1 MPIIDTPAGT
11 LEVTN
16 AILSASEFRATQK
29 ISVSNSAPTKNFSVG
44 DKFHVSTTDA
54 DAVNITGNLV
64 AQTLKIGNLLV
75 SPTFDL
81 AAVSNVGNTTSNT
94 LQFANA
100 TTSFVASSN
109 VEIGGN
115 ITLTSNAQVKVGSN
129 VLAEYTGPHGREP
142 KEMPLK
148 KFPEIAFEEGK
159 FDRNDAGNTFIQAG
173 YTITGG
179 GTDAVSLEYPVRLA
193 FNGKT
198 IGTGDAWHSEDD
210 YNSTTGAY
218 SGPKTTTES
227 SNTWTGDYIELKI
240 PKLVKMSHLVMFVQ
254 PMTGTTDSWETRF
267 PKEFVVLGS
276 QNGTTWSLIKTVTDI
291 PIAAQQN
298 VGSYLQLDASA
309 YYKYFRIVVSKNR
322 GNTYTSIGEL
332 EYYGYEEP
340 APPGDLSLDT
350 TLKSTFNSV
359 RSNNYVMYFD
369 GKDPAAGNVPKNLV
383 NDSSISIT
391 PHNAVFDTT
400 NNCWTLDGST
410 ESNVTTGSLGFEGD
424 VPHTVSTWINASNL
438 EANALTQQ
446 LFSIG
451 SGYDKAFLK
460 VDDTQIAAN
469 TWHNVTYA
477 YQGEGG
483 SKVTYVDGRKVEE
496 AQAEDTF
503 GVYPRFGMTGYK
515 TGGYCVSASSEY
527 ENSNEYPAWQAFDH
541 DTTTNGNQWICATGL
556 YENNGTYTGT
566 TSTVESSNTWTG
578 EYLQL
583 ELPYKIR
590 VSDVQILREINVT
603 YGTSRSPN
611 TGAILGSNDGYNWSY
626 ILNFTNKPHTDY
638 TDTVFSSLG
647 TSSGTDSYKY
657 LRLVVTKI
665 QDESVTSNSNGN
677 LISICEIRYYGHKE
691 GDLTRFPEPTRVL
704 KYPHILTKNGT
715 GDGFTSA
722 TSAPEYGKRG
732 YVIKA
737 SSSIASYP
745 PYAAFNG
752 ETHVATGTTWIGGFN
767 SYGTNNSGVSV
778 DGGYKTV
785 GTMNLKTNLGTGGS
799 ATSDGEWLYIEMPS
813 KITVTSTNIISND
826 GAGYPPDYVVIY
838 GTNDPSS
845 SGGWNVVDNTYVS
858 SSSGIPNSADGKTW
872 TVSTASNPVAYK
884 YFALVIVKV
893 NSTAG
898 YSHAVITEWKL
909 YGTQEDTETPLIVGG
924 PFAGKVA
931 NFRVY
936 DQYLGDERIQEIYD
950 AQKDAFG
957 HKKSSM
963 TFYKGRIG
971 VGTTEPEGALTVI
984 DEPHALAKFPARAIS
999 ADDSYDEGIGH
1010 IKLSS
1015 AESSGGYAGAYGSSG
1030 SSGGSGFNAFDGLT
1044 STCWSSTPTRNTRV
1058 SEEVDFGAWLKIQTP
1073 ESVSLKKAEIES
1085 KPDLRQVG
1093 SDINGNA
1100 TDDQLGRAVACSHD
1114 GTRIIAG
1121 GHVHS
1126 GNQGMVRVYDWNG
1139 TTWELIGNQTI
1150 TGTAD
1155 NDKFGSYV
1163 AISGD
1168 GNIIA
1173 VAAPFE
1179 HANGDADK
1187 GVVRVYYLVGSTWT
1201 ILPDSGSLTETETGF
1216 VDAFVGSAVNGYLGG
1231 GGIHL
1236 SYDGRTLLI
1245 TEPND
1250 DSAGTDR
1257 GQVRIFT
1264 YDNGEW
1270 SQKGDSINGTVNSE
1284 KFGSGSSMSEDGNH
1298 IVVGTSGDITS
1309 AKVKIYKWN
1318 GTNAWVQKGS
1328 DLTYTGNDQF
1338 GPVVS
1343 ISNDGNTVAV
1353 GIRDADIA
1361 DGALVDTGGLVHVY
1375 HWSGS
1380 AWGTPHKLKYNEAV
1394 NEQFGSAVKLSGDGK
1409 ILIVGAG
1416 GENTFSGELFMYKY
1430 TGSSWINLQNVDG
1443 GTLGHLGYGPGT
1455 GLSDSITISKDGS
1468 MIIGGELGY
1477 MTGTNIVNTGRIRV
1491 FSMPSNIK
1499 SIWGSNDDVNWTK
1512 ITTAPTREE
1521 ATSNVA
1527 GLAFGYDDRLEF
1539 KNLDNPNYYKY
1550 HAIVADAFTQLKD
1563 VKLFGVRNQGSSTLH
1578 DGTLTLTKNLD
1589 VPRIGP
1595 PLDADDTPRR
1605 DRLVVEY
1612 NTSTNPVEDGVV
1624 RDTSGWGNDGILRG
1638 SSASY
1643 EAGEKSLRVTTAG
1656 DAIESMKLNNPG
1668 GAYAHSFSL
1677 WFKTGGTVNRTI
1689 CVLGNDT
1696 GNDSHGI
1703 FFGSTRKINQYHY
1716 GNDKTYDQVIESGRW
1731 YHVVAT
1737 YDGGSVATSR
1747 RLWLNGTE
1755 LTSYTITGTLG
1766 APVIP
1771 ANTTLYVCSRKTI
1784 TDVFDG
1790 SVSNF
1795 KLYDTTLTAEEVKT
1809 LYDMGRCSNAIPKTL
1824 HIMGGM
1830 MRYNNDINRLQ
1841 IHNGVGWST
1850 IGGVSASGGTV
1861 SYVGDYTVHT
1871 FTSSGTFTLYSGGEI
1886 EYLIVAGGGA
1896 GGSGY
1901 QGGGGGAGGLRTGSI
1916 VKTPGSYTVTIGLG
1930 GAGGASGGSTPAASG
1945 NSSSAIGIACSG
1957 GGRGA
1962 GEGPG
1967 GGAAASG
1974 GSGGGGS
1981 HGIGTVA
1988 GGAGIAAEGNNGGS
2002 GYEPVQG
2009 GGGGGAGEVG
2019 ESASSGHPGDGGDGL
2034 FVFGAYYAG
2043 GGGGTGRNS
2052 TNFTSRG
2059 LGGKGGGGNGLNGG
2073 RDGTPNTGGGGGAS
2087 TYLGASGSGG
2097 SGIVII
2103 RYL

>member
-142 KEMPLK
+142 TTPLLK
-148 KFPEIAFEEGK
+148 KFPEIAFDESK
-159 FDRNDAGNTFIQAG
+159 FDSNPTTNTYTQAG
-173 YTITGG
+173 YTVTASSDRDDRKAWEVFDGISDGVTLNAWQTGDIFSTSTGLPTSSTETYTDSLPG
-179 GTDAVSLEYPVRLA
+179 GTNHTGVTLKLQLPKAIQISRIFMSA
-193 FNGKT
+193 FDNTGSDDRSPKEGVFLGSTNGTSWELIK
-198 IGTGDAWHSEDD
+198 SF
-210 YNSTTGAY
+210 
-218 SGPKTTTES
+218 TES
-227 SNTWTGDYIELKI
+227 DLNYVSYNGDESGKVEATITEITNTSYYSYIVLIVKKI
-240 PKLVKMSHLVMFVQ
+240 Q
-254 PMTGTTDSWETRF
+254 F
-267 PKEFVVLGS
+267 PSLYGVLNIKE
-276 QNGTTWSLIKTVTDI
+276 IK
-291 PIAAQQN
+291 
-298 VGSYLQLDASA
+298 
-309 YYKYFRIVVSKNR
+309 
-322 GNTYTSIGEL
+322 
-332 EYYGYEEP
+332 YYGYEEP

-369 GKDPAAGNVPKNLV
+369 GEDPDTGNVPKYLPSGSV
-383 NDSSISIT
+383 KSIT
-391 PHNAVFDTT
+391 PNNVVFDAT

-446 LFSIG
+446 IFSIG
-451 SGYDKAFLK
+451 SGYDKSFLK

-496 AQAEDTF
+496 AQVEDTF
-503 GVYPRFGMTGYK
+503 GEYPPFAMTDYEV
-515 TGGYCVSASSEY
+515 GGYRVSASSEY
-527 ENSNEYPAWQAFDH
+527 NTTQYNAWKAFDS
-541 DTTTNGNQWICATGL
+541 DTSPGSAWLSANAQNYNGGSGL
-556 YENNGTYTGT
+556 YSGSANLGSDSGGVALPDGEWIKIELPHRIYLDYLWMVSVPVANGSAVHAKDFKVFGSNNDKNWDEVLSRVGHPIHH
-566 TSTVESSNTWTG
+566 SDVESA
-578 EYLQL
+578 
-583 ELPYKIR
+583 
-590 VSDVQILREINVT
+590 
-603 YGTSRSPN
+603 SRYI
-611 TGAILGSNDGYNWSY
+611 TADTND
-626 ILNFTNKPHTDY
+626 KA
-638 TDTVFSSLG
+638 
-647 TSSGTDSYKY
+647 YKY
-657 LRLVVTKI
+657 YALVITRL
-665 QDESVTSNSNGN
+665 NGFDYYTWVSE
-677 LISICEIRYYGHKE
+677 LKLYGHKE

-704 KYPHILTKNGT
+704 KYPHVTMT
-715 GDGFTSA
+715 GPA
-722 TSAPEYGKRG
+722 QRG
-732 YVIKA
+732 YVA
-737 SSSIASYP
+737 SASNHNNDVRQAYK
-745 PYAAFNG
+745 AFNNDTSDSNQWRSSDYNNG
-752 ETHVATGTTWIGGFN
+752 TYNSTTGDYTG
-767 SYGTNNSGVSV
+767 SA
-778 DGGYKTV
+778 
-785 GTMNLKTNLGTGGS
+785 NLGSDSGGTAF
-799 ATSDGEWLYIEMPS
+799 ATADEGEWIKLELS
-813 KITVTSTNIISND
+813 HKIKLQSFSLKPRN
-826 GAGYPPDYVVIY
+826 
-838 GTNDPSS
+838 S
-845 SGGWNVVDNTYVS
+845 SGGGFTAGDWGQAEIIKTGKLWASIDGTSWINICTIT
-858 SSSGIPNSADGKTW
+858 GNSASSLSEVKTF
-872 TVSTASNPVAYK
+872 TAGTNFTTPTIFYK
-884 YFALVIVKV
+884 YYALVIEET
-893 NSTAG
+893 NAGGGSNPTTATG
-898 YSHAVITEWKL
+898 IGEFQL

-950 AQKDAFG
+950 AQKDEFG

-963 TFYKGRIG
+963 TFYKGRVG

-999 ADDSYDEGIGH
+999 ADDSYVEGDGQ
-1010 IKLSS
+1010 IKLS
-1015 AESSGGYAGAYGSSG
+1015 AAD
-1030 SSGGSGFNAFDGLT
+1030 GSGYQAFDGLT
-1044 STCWSSTPTRNTRV
+1044 STSWTATPTRNTRL

-1073 ESVSLKKAEIES
+1073 ESMSLKKAEIES
-1085 KPDLRQVG
+1085 KPDLVQVG
-1093 SDINGNA
+1093 NDINGSAIN
-1100 TDDQLGRAVACSHD
+1100 DQLGRAVACSHD

-1126 GNQGMVRVYDWNG
+1126 GDQGMVRVYDWNG

-1155 NDKFGSYV
+1155 NDKFGTYV

-1245 TEPND
+1245 TELND

-1257 GQVRIFT
+1257 GQVRIYT
-1264 YDNGEW
+1264 YDNGAW

-1361 DGALVDTGGLVHVY
+1361 DGALADNGGLVHVY

-1380 AWGTPHKLKYNEAV
+1380 AWGTPHKLRYNEAV

-1416 GENTFSGELFMYKY
+1416 IENSYAGELFMYKY
-1430 TGSSWINLQNVDG
+1430 TGSSWINLQNIQG
-1443 GTLGHLGYGPGT
+1443 GTTGYLGYGPGT
-1455 GLSDSITISKDGS
+1455 GLADSITISKDGS
-1468 MIIGGELGY
+1468 TIVGGELGY
-1477 MTGTNIVNTGRIRV
+1477 NSGFVNSGRVRV

-1527 GLAFGYDDRLEF
+1527 GLAFGFSEMAKF
-1539 KNLDNPNYYKY
+1539 TNIDNPNYYKY
-1550 HAIVADAFTQLKD
+1550 HAIVADAFTRLKD
-1563 VKLFGVRNQGSSTLH
+1563 VKLFGIRNQGSSTLH
-1578 DGTLTLTKNLD
+1578 DGALTLTKNLD

-1624 RDTSGWGNDGILRG
+1624 RDTSGRGFDGCL
-1638 SSASY
+1638 
-1643 EAGEKSLRVTTAG
+1643 K
-1656 DAIESMKLNNPG
+1656 G
-1668 GAYAHSFSL
+1668 GAYYDATEKALKFDGTGDYTEVQLPRHQVKGDWIHSVSC
-1677 WFKTGGTVNRTI
+1677 WVK
-1689 CVLGNDT
+1689 GNVINGEEAVWNIGDRT
-1696 GNDSHGI
+1696 GNPSGVQASTSTLSFNSASPTLRWYFYSND
-1703 FFGSTRKINQYHY
+1703 GSTNLYTINEGDWNHIVCVYY
-1716 GNDKTYDQVIESGRW
+1716 GGGHTGTNSLVYINGNKVLLNSFTASAPLLFDETRERVLMLGRLAW
-1731 YHVVAT
+1731 GT
-1737 YDGGSVATSR
+1737 NSD
-1747 RLWLNGTE
+1747 LNG
-1755 LTSYTITGTLG
+1755 SI
-1766 APVIP
+1766 
-1771 ANTTLYVCSRKTI
+1771 
-1784 TDVFDG
+1784 
-1790 SVSNF
+1790 SNF
-1795 KLYDTTLTAEEVKT
+1795 KLYDVALTPEEAKT
-1809 LYDMGRCSNAIPKTL
+1809 LYDMGRTGSVANPQPL
-1824 HIMGGM
+1824 HI
-1830 MRYNNDINRLQ
+1830 
-1841 IHNGVGWST
+1841 
-1850 IGGVSASGGTV
+1850 AAP
-1861 SYVGDYTVHT
+1861 
-1871 FTSSGTFTLYSGGEI
+1871 LYSPGT
-1886 EYLIVAGGGA
+1886 IVQVESA
-1896 GGSGY
+1896 
-1901 QGGGGGAGGLRTGSI
+1901 TMI
-1916 VKTPGSYTVTIGLG
+1916 DTW
-1930 GAGGASGGSTPAASG
+1930 
-1945 NSSSAIGIACSG
+1945 SSSLASSAAVAATTFLDVEGMSVNIHPKFSNSKFLISYHANIG
-1957 GGRGA
+1957 
-1962 GEGPG
+1962 
-1967 GGAAASG
+1967 
-1974 GSGGGGS
+1974 
-1981 HGIGTVA
+1981 
-1988 GGAGIAAEGNNGGS
+1988 GNNGHVALRLKRTRNGVET
-2002 GYEPVQG
+2002 YLAQPT
-2009 GGGGGAGEVG
+2009 AGQNRMKGTAYLHSRQTTLHCFSLE
-2019 ESASSGHPGDGGDGL
+2019 HLDNPGNDTGDITYQLVAYSLRGD
-2034 FVFGAYYAG
+2034 AYYIHLNKSHIDSNNEYY
-2043 GGGGTGRNS
+2043 GRSSS
-2052 TNFTSRG
+2052 TITV
-2059 LGGKGGGGNGLNGG
+2059 KE
-2073 RDGTPNTGGGGGAS
+2073 
-2087 TYLGASGSGG
+2087 
-2097 SGIVII
+2097 ICQ
-2103 RYL
+2103 

>member
-64 AQTLKIGNLLV
+64 AQKLKIGNLLV

-148 KFPEIAFEEGK
+148 KYPEIAFDASKLDG
-159 FDRNDAGNTFIQAG
+159 NDTTNTYVQAG
-173 YTITGG
+173 YTVTSSSVQSGYAG
-179 GTDAVSLEYPVRLA
+179 HEA
-193 FNGKT
+193 FNGKINT
-198 IGTGDAWHSEDD
+198 ELDAWRSLTL
-210 YNSTTGAY
+210 YTTGTGAY
-218 SGPKTTTES
+218 SVSTNSVTALDAPSGTSTTYNGEWLQIQMPKSIKLSHFVLHPQGHTTLDLS
-227 SNTWTGDYIELKI
+227 SRLPGTG
-240 PKLVKMSHLVMFVQ
+240 VM
-254 PMTGTTDSWETRF
+254 
-267 PKEFVVLGS
+267 
-276 QNGTTWSLIKTVTDI
+276 
-291 PIAAQQN
+291 
-298 VGSYLQLDASA
+298 VGSTDGSTWYLLKRFVNLSHRDNLGTKIVVDTNTTS
-309 YYKYFRIVVSKNR
+309 YYKYFRILAEKTSPN
-322 GNTYTSIGEL
+322 GSTYDTDAAIGEL
-332 EYYGYEEP
+332 ELYGYGDP

-369 GKDPAAGNVPKNLV
+369 GEDPAAGNVPKNLV

-909 YGTQEDTETPLIVGG
+909 YGTEEDTGTPAIVGG

-936 DQYLGDERIQEIYD
+936 DKYLGDERIQEIYD
-950 AQKDAFG
+950 AQKDEFG

-963 TFYKGRIG
+963 TFYKGRVG

-984 DEPHALAKFPARAIS
+984 DEPHALEKFPARAVS
-999 ADDSYDEGIGH
+999 ANDSYVEGQGTFH
-1010 IKLSS
+1010 ISS
-1015 AESSGGYAGAYGSSG
+1015 SIR
-1030 SSGGSGFNAFDGLT
+1030 GGSNQTDSIAWQPFGNLSCTFQ
-1044 STCWSSTPTRNTRV
+1044 PPRHERI
-1058 SEEVDFGAWLKIQTP
+1058 SEEVDFGAWHKI
-1073 ESVSLKKAEIES
+1073 ESPYAISLKKAEIGLEQTW
-1085 KPDLRQVG
+1085 LQIG
-1093 SDINGNA
+1093 STLQSGASNH
-1100 TDDQLGRAVACSHD
+1100 TMGRSVASNKD
-1114 GTRIIAG
+1114 GTRIAISRVFFADTL
-1121 GHVHS
+1121 S
-1126 GNQGMVRVYDWNG
+1126 NQGLVQVFDWNG
-1139 TTWELIGNQTI
+1139 TNWVQVGN
-1150 TGTAD
+1150 
-1155 NDKFGSYV
+1155 
-1163 AISGD
+1163 
-1168 GNIIA
+1168 NIL
-1173 VAAPFE
+1173 
-1179 HANGDADK
+1179 GDAAQDQFGK
-1187 GVVRVYYLVGSTWT
+1187 NDLELDDEGNTLIVGSKEDGAGSVGGQVDVYYLNGATWSIKGNVFDGNSAAEIGSGVSISADGNT
-1201 ILPDSGSLTETETGF
+1201 IAFSEMGFDNLSPSVTDSGR
-1216 VDAFVGSAVNGYLGG
+1216 VRAF
-1231 GGIHL
+1231 
-1236 SYDGRTLLI
+1236 T
-1245 TEPND
+1245 
-1250 DSAGTDR
+1250 
-1257 GQVRIFT
+1257 
-1264 YDNGEW
+1264 W
-1270 SQKGDSINGTVNSE
+1270 
-1284 KFGSGSSMSEDGNH
+1284 SGS
-1298 IVVGTSGDITS
+1298 
-1309 AKVKIYKWN
+1309 
-1318 GTNAWVQKGS
+1318 AWVQKGS
-1328 DLTYTGNDQF
+1328 DMIGAANEKIGATVNMT
-1338 GPVVS
+1338 P
-1343 ISNDGNTVAV
+1343 DGNYIITSNESVSSGNGKV
-1353 GIRDADIA
+1353 W
-1361 DGALVDTGGLVHVY
+1361 VY
-1375 HWSGS
+1375 AWDGS
-1380 AWGTPHKLKYNEAV
+1380 AWQLRYSQTGTGTDYLGYDTNISDDGNVIAIGEFTNDDLAADHGAVHIRRWNGSTYALDQTLFAKYYTQDPAGDY
-1394 NEQFGSAVKLSGDGK
+1394 FGSGCKLSGDGTR
-1409 ILIVGAG
+1409 LIAG
-1416 GENTFSGELFMYKY
+1416 SRYVPGTGNSSRGRLYTFEYN
-1430 TGSSWINLQNVDG
+1430 GSSWIRRGTIKDFAPTYGTEGAEGTTGSGADIGWQN
-1443 GTLGHLGYGPGT
+1443 TFA
-1455 GLSDSITISKDGS
+1455 ISRDGS
-1468 MIIGGELGY
+1468 VITVGAPGDDTYHTNGGSAKIFQ
-1477 MTGTNIVNTGRIRV
+1477 MA
-1491 FSMPSNIK
+1491 SNVK
-1499 SIWGSNDDVNWTK
+1499 GIWGSNDDKNWTK
-1512 ITTAPTREE
+1512 ITGDSKAVRVNEE
-1521 ATSNVA
+1521 V
-1527 GLAFGYDDRLEF
+1527 EF
-1539 KNLDNPNYYKY
+1539 TNIDNPNYYKY
-1550 HAIVADAFTQLKD
+1550 HGIVYDNFSRVED
-1563 VKLFGVRNQGSSTLH
+1563 IKLFGVRNQGSSTLH
-1578 DGTLTLTKNLD
+1578 DGALTLTKNLD

-1624 RDTSGWGNDGILRG
+1624 RDTSGRGFDGCL
-1638 SSASY
+1638 
-1643 EAGEKSLRVTTAG
+1643 K
-1656 DAIESMKLNNPG
+1656 G
-1668 GAYAHSFSL
+1668 GAYYDATEKALKFDGTGDYTEVQLPRHQVKGDWIHSVSC
-1677 WFKTGGTVNRTI
+1677 WVK
-1689 CVLGNDT
+1689 GNVINGEEAVWNIGDRT
-1696 GNDSHGI
+1696 GNPSGVQASTSTLSFNSASPTLRWYFYSND
-1703 FFGSTRKINQYHY
+1703 GSTNLYTINEGDWNHIVCVYY
-1716 GNDKTYDQVIESGRW
+1716 GGGHTGTNSLVYINGNKVLLNSFTASAPLLFDETRERVLMLGRLAW
-1731 YHVVAT
+1731 GT
-1737 YDGGSVATSR
+1737 NSD
-1747 RLWLNGTE
+1747 LNG
-1755 LTSYTITGTLG
+1755 SI
-1766 APVIP
+1766 
-1771 ANTTLYVCSRKTI
+1771 
-1784 TDVFDG
+1784 
-1790 SVSNF
+1790 SNF
-1795 KLYDTTLTAEEVKT
+1795 KLYDVALTPEEAKT
-1809 LYDMGRCSNAIPKTL
+1809 LYDMGRCDEGHHVVNFSKT
-1824 HIMGGM
+1824 
-1830 MRYNNDINRLQ
+1830 R
-1841 IHNGVGWST
+1841 VG
-1850 IGGVSASGGTV
+1850 
-1861 SYVGDYTVHT
+1861 
-1871 FTSSGTFTLYSGGEI
+1871 
-1886 EYLIVAGGGA
+1886 
-1896 GGSGY
+1896 
-1901 QGGGGGAGGLRTGSI
+1901 
-1916 VKTPGSYTVTIGLG
+1916 IGLG
-1930 GAGGASGGSTPAASG
+1930 DGEAPTSTLDVRGTFQGNSPLRFYVLSGVHPSSATTVTVPFNEHLKRGAQIVSFTGSTTTDT
-1945 NSSSAIGIACSG
+1945 
-1957 GGRGA
+1957 
-1962 GEGPG
+1962 
-1967 GGAAASG
+1967 
-1974 GSGGGGS
+1974 GSVVPWNYHNETNQYEIMVFWNVSQQAFNFFGQ
-1981 HGIGTVA
+1981 GT
-1988 GGAGIAAEGNNGGS
+1988 S
-2002 GYEPVQG
+2002 
-2009 GGGGGAGEVG
+2009 
-2019 ESASSGHPGDGGDGL
+2019 
-2034 FVFGAYYAG
+2034 VFGLQWKMFVV
-2043 GGGGTGRNS
+2043 T
-2052 TNFTSRG
+2052 T
-2059 LGGKGGGGNGLNGG
+2059 
-2073 RDGTPNTGGGGGAS
+2073 
-2087 TYLGASGSGG
+2087 
-2097 SGIVII
+2097 
-2103 RYL
+2103 